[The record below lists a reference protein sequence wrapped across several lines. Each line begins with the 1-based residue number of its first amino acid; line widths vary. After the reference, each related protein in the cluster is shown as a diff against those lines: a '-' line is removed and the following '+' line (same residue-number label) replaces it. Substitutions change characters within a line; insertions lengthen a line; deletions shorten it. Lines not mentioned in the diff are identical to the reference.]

1 MKRFC
6 EQYIN
11 KIVANYCKDNLF
23 FRTNENSTMA
33 IGELLRARGI
43 ITEEQLQTVLRQ
55 QKIAGGR
62 LGDNLVSL
70 GYISRASLDGILY
83 EPPLIPK
90 TSDQTG
96 LEGNFLL
103 NSLLRTM
110 YVSALQTIPELSD
123 QTKLTRGVVEELL
136 TVAKKEAFVEI
147 RGPSEKNYNIMRY
160 ALTNA
165 GKERASEALRLCEYI
180 GPVPVPLQAYQLQVQ
195 KQTITNEIVSIE
207 KLKRSMSHLVL
218 SEEIVRR
225 LGPASNSGRA
235 ILIYGAAGNG
245 KTAMAEALISAFEQ
259 PVYIPYCIEADG
271 QIIKIFDPSVH
282 IPFGT
287 DPREVSGDSHPMFLP
302 HLPYDP
308 RWVRCRRPY
317 IISGGELTLAMLDLD
332 FDPHSKYYEAPLQM
346 KAIGGIFVIDDFGRQ
361 RVRPHELL
369 NRWIFPLE
377 RKLDYLTL
385 HTGKK
390 FAVLF
395 DQLVIFATNFPPEEL
410 MDAAQLRRV
419 HYKIKISPPTADEY
433 KEIFQRVCE
442 SYGLEFSEEIIAYLL
457 NSFYIKHKVPFAGFH
472 PKFIAEHIIA
482 ACNYMGTQPR
492 ITRQLLADSIEN
504 MVVLPNPSSSQE

>member
-1 MKRFC
+1 
-6 EQYIN
+6 
-11 KIVANYCKDNLF
+11 
-23 FRTNENSTMA
+23 MA
-33 IGELLRARGI
+33 IGELLKAKGI
-43 ITEEQLQTVLRQ
+43 ITEEQLAKVLRQ

-70 GYISRASLDGILY
+70 GYVSREHLDSILH
-83 EPPLIPK
+83 EPPPIPK
-90 TSDQTG
+90 TADQTG
-96 LEGNFLL
+96 LENNLL
-103 NSLLRTM
+103 INCLLRTM
-110 YVSALQTIPELSD
+110 YVSALQTIPELSE
-123 QTKLTRGVVEELL
+123 QAKLTRGVVEELL
-136 TVAKKEAFVEI
+136 TIAKQDALVEI
-147 RGPSEKNYNIMRY
+147 RGPSAKNPNIMRY

-165 GKERASEALRLCEYI
+165 GKERGSEALRLCEYI
-180 GPVPVPLQAYQLQVQ
+180 GPIPVPLEVYQLQVQ

-207 KLKRSMSHLVL
+207 KLKKSLSHLVL
-218 SEEIVRR
+218 SEEIIRR
-225 LGPASNSGRA
+225 LGPAANSGRA

-245 KTAMAEALISAFEQ
+245 KTAMAEALINAFEQ
-259 PVYIPYCIEADG
+259 PVYIPYSIEADG

-282 IPFGT
+282 IPFAAEL
-287 DPREVSGDSHPMFLP
+287 PSANGDKHPMFLP

-377 RKLDYLTL
+377 RKVDYLTL

-419 HYKIKISPPTADEY
+419 HYKIKINPPTADEY
-433 KEIFQRVCE
+433 KEIFQRICD

-457 NSFYIKHKVPFAGFH
+457 NSFYVKHKVPFAGFH

-482 ACNYMGTQPR
+482 ACNYLGTQPR
-492 ITRQLLADSIEN
+492 VTRQLLTDSIEN
-504 MVVLPNPSSSQE
+504 MVVLPNTPSSKE

>member
-1 MKRFC
+1 
-6 EQYIN
+6 
-11 KIVANYCKDNLF
+11 
-23 FRTNENSTMA
+23 MA

>member
-1 MKRFC
+1 
-6 EQYIN
+6 
-11 KIVANYCKDNLF
+11 
-23 FRTNENSTMA
+23 MA
-33 IGELLRARGI
+33 IGELLRAKGI